1 MVREPIKSVI
11 RKREVYTNSRV
22 THYGSTPVRA
32 SQNISILKSLHV
44 ATSAARVTLSQL
56 GMIANTG
63 SQRTGA
69 ELRFPPVKSSQTG
82 LPAELSSD
90 RQLRSL
96 HRCSRATGAD
106 LSHQTTMGKK
116 QRKYSGDKL
125 RAVCSMQLQG

>member
-11 RKREVYTNSRV
+11 RKREVYTNSRE

-32 SQNISILKSLHV
+32 SQNISILKAVHV

-82 LPAELSSD
+82 LPAELSD

-116 QRKYSGDKL
+116 QRKYFGDKL